1 MNANRDFLETRA
13 RVQSDARRWDSDNKN
28 PDLLL
33 PAGKRL
39 VEAEELLLSRG
50 EEIDGPTADYIQASS
65 LARREKVERE
75 QKSERARMEA
85 EAAAATLLARRTRFA
100 AAAAILL
107 AAIAGAGAVAGLLGQ
122 REAEQQAIEA
132 KNSADQARAAEG
144 QALEAGQKAIEARD
158 EALRSQ
164 SLALAFLSQQTAAS
178 GDTEAAILLAL
189 EALRTKEMHPVNVC
203 SRLRLLSTMLCW
215 RIVNSGLFARC
226 WSNMGGV
233 QP

>member
-1 MNANRDFLETRA
+1 
-13 RVQSDARRWDSDNKN
+13 
-28 PDLLL
+28 
-33 PAGKRL
+33 
-39 VEAEELLLSRG
+39 
-50 EEIDGPTADYIQASS
+50 
-65 LARREKVERE
+65 
-75 QKSERARMEA
+75 MEA

-189 EALRTKEMHPVNVC
+189 EALRTNEIPPGQRLFEAEAALLQC
-203 SRLRLLSTMLCW
+203 SAGASST
-215 RIVNSGLFARC
+215 RDFFARC

-233 QP
+233 SALKVIVLSPPPTTRRLASGACRTGPQ